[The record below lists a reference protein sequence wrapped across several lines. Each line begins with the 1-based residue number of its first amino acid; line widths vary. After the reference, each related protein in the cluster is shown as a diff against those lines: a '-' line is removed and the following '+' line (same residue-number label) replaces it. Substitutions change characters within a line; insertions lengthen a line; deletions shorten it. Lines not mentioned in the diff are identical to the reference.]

1 MINSTLL
8 QEFSNKIK
16 NLVSESPISDID
28 KNIHALIQATFTK
41 MELVSREEYDVQV
54 VALQH
59 AHEKLAQLEEKLAQ
73 IEDLL
78 QKSQK

>member
-1 MINSTLL
+1 MINSALL

-28 KNIHALIQATFTK
+28 KNIHALIQGTFTK

-59 AHEKLAQLEEKLAQ
+59 AHEKLAQLEAKLAA

-78 QKSQK
+78 QKNQK

>member
-28 KNIHALIQATFTK
+28 KNIHALIQGTFTK